1 MPPQTHL
8 KIAHDATR
16 RGLDRPSAAAKAGR
30 GVLHAPRPDAPI
42 AAQRGAASEK
52 DAAGPP
58 GVAVPE
64 RDVVRTGAPRS
75 QDGRSEGDGCC
86 SRSSAPAAENVCHLR
101 AMVGTRPS
109 RASARQSRVAC
120 GSGRLRCMR
129 NDGEGAARPLCTWLG
144 RSRLCADVGS
154 VRNISRCA
162 HRRAHEL
169 HALISRDV
177 RANCKS

>member
-58 GVAVPE
+58 GVAVPGFFGWLARQWIAFRE
-64 RDVVRTGAPRS
+64 SCRRRMM
-75 QDGRSEGDGCC
+75 RL
-86 SRSSAPAAENVCHLR
+86 HLR
-101 AMVGTRPS
+101 DLSEAQLIDIGLNRGDIEHIAAH
-109 RASARQSRVAC
+109 RALEKLKDSTAR
-120 GSGRLRCMR
+120 LM
-129 NDGEGAARPLCTWLG
+129 
-144 RSRLCADVGS
+144 
-154 VRNISRCA
+154 ISRG
-162 HRRAHEL
+162 
-169 HALISRDV
+169 V
-177 RANCKS
+177 M